1 MIESPVVLFVALRW
15 VHAIAAALWVGGGL
29 LLLAVGRLSADR
41 AASRPLA
48 TALGRA
54 AGRTLRLGIGV
65 FIISGTLMAASRL
78 TEPGVTGVYVG
89 TLAVKIG
96 LAFLMFWLAV
106 PRRRRRAADRAP
118 GAVPLLRQR
127 SAWIVGLG
135 LVVYL
140 LSIVLNE
147 FVEGGLRAVG

>member
-1 MIESPVVLFVALRW
+1 MIESPVALLVALRW

-29 LLLAVGRLSADR
+29 LLLAVGRLSTDR
-41 AASRPLA
+41 GAPFASAAV
-48 TALGRA
+48 LGRS

-65 FIISGTLMAASRL
+65 FIISGTLMAAVRL
-78 TEPGVTGVYVG
+78 TEPAVTGVYVG
-89 TLAVKIG
+89 TLAVKVA

-106 PRRRRRAADRAP
+106 PRRRRGVAGRTP

-135 LVVYL
+135 LMVYL